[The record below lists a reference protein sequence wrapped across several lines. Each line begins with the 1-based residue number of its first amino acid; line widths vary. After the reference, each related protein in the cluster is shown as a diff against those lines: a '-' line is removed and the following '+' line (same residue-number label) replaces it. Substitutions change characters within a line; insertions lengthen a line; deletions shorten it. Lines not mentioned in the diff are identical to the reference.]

1 MGQEATQITWTAD
14 KNQASGDGGTVYSMY
29 NLANKRADN
38 YGNCGPLKTG
48 SCTASKTAATKTGTV
63 TVADLNILVADSLN
77 YGTSGPTS
85 AAVSTIRDSINTI
98 NAQAAQ
104 RYIAR
109 VSLDAHL
116 PGNGMGGSTKRV
128 SPDLPAGLTANAM
141 PTACGAQAYVTPGQG
156 TYAATPATL
165 GNKVDGSIFAA
176 KIPNSGQALSAAY
189 TTSTLINAPCGTTA
203 NSTGTAQ
210 SNTLTMESVMNKV
223 EIGAADKLPY
233 VRVGVAV
240 PTTGTGIGGGATSG
254 GRTACTVPTGQ
265 SKDYGTEGSVGVS
278 TKKIIAATRGEDDWS
293 STTDYSKKTP
303 IGCIGPN
310 VFFGD
315 IAIPTGAS
323 GEVASMVYSFCD
335 PTGMKGVAR
344 SEYNINQNL
353 YLYAA
358 AAGTTSTQAP
368 ATNTYFQTVSGV
380 ASSATTAKPTTGFT
394 KATCGVIQH
403 VWDPVMAAQLTEG
416 AFCCNAEYYGPD
428 GVGRAKP
435 YYQSGNTGAASN
447 TAIALPP
454 GVVDPKGT
462 GDVAAFNPPLTGGDM
477 SAESSPGDM
486 CPAHGS
492 GNGYTAK
499 TLASFLINPNEATTP
514 TPPMK
519 ELLEGQAFYAALAPS
534 QYSLPT
540 TSTTTATQ
548 TANAK
553 KQKKCA
559 EQITSM
565 MKLNKKA
572 ESESAY
578 AATGTSTATETT
590 ATGAADTSASA
601 TVFSYAY
608 SSIDFP
614 LWKVAL
620 GAGSPAA
627 KYTVPNGYCYAN
639 ACFDDFAK
647 VGTQSTFKGTEKL
660 GELVKGPNM
669 ASIDAGGAACGRANT
684 ACAAAPA
691 TWNGGPAVMNKLG
704 CTATSCDAAGVL
716 ATTGAIPVA

>member
-1 MGQEATQITWTAD
+1 MG
-14 KNQASGDGGTVYSMY
+14 
-29 NLANKRADN
+29 
-38 YGNCGPLKTG
+38 
-48 SCTASKTAATKTGTV
+48 
-63 TVADLNILVADSLN
+63 
-77 YGTSGPTS
+77 
-85 AAVSTIRDSINTI
+85 
-98 NAQAAQ
+98 
-104 RYIAR
+104 
-109 VSLDAHL
+109 
-116 PGNGMGGSTKRV
+116 
-128 SPDLPAGLTANAM
+128 
-141 PTACGAQAYVTPGQG
+141 
-156 TYAATPATL
+156 
-165 GNKVDGSIFAA
+165 
-176 KIPNSGQALSAAY
+176 
-189 TTSTLINAPCGTTA
+189 
-203 NSTGTAQ
+203 
-210 SNTLTMESVMNKV
+210 NKV

-278 TKKIIAATRGEDDWS
+278 TKKIIAATRGEDAWS

-315 IAIPTGAS
+315 IAIPTGGS
-323 GEVASMVYSFCD
+323 GQLASMVYSFCD

-435 YYQSGNTGAASN
+435 YYQSGDTGAA
-447 TAIALPP
+447 TGKAIALPT

-462 GDVAAFNPPLTGGDM
+462 GDIAAFNPPLTGGDM

-492 GNGYTAK
+492 GNGYTQK
-499 TLASFLINPNEATTP
+499 TYGSILIAPTESTSP

-553 KQKKCA
+553 KQNNWVPCYLLLPIIRLPKPVLLVLLVLLRQRQSSTTVTLRSISRFGRLPSVQGPLRQSTLCP
-559 EQITSM
+559 TD
-565 MKLNKKA
+565 
-572 ESESAY
+572 
-578 AATGTSTATETT
+578 TATPTPASTT
-590 ATGAADTSASA
+590 SLRSARNPHSREPRSLVSSSLGPTWLRLRMLQLRVA
-601 TVFSYAY
+601 MPTLPAPLLPPPGTVVR
-608 SSIDFP
+608 P
-614 LWKVAL
+614 
-620 GAGSPAA
+620 
-627 KYTVPNGYCYAN
+627 
-639 ACFDDFAK
+639 
-647 VGTQSTFKGTEKL
+647 
-660 GELVKGPNM
+660 
-669 ASIDAGGAACGRANT
+669 
-684 ACAAAPA
+684 
-691 TWNGGPAVMNKLG
+691 
-704 CTATSCDAAGVL
+704 
-716 ATTGAIPVA
+716 

>member
-1 MGQEATQITWTAD
+1 MG
-14 KNQASGDGGTVYSMY
+14 S
-29 NLANKRADN
+29 
-38 YGNCGPLKTG
+38 
-48 SCTASKTAATKTGTV
+48 
-63 TVADLNILVADSLN
+63 
-77 YGTSGPTS
+77 
-85 AAVSTIRDSINTI
+85 
-98 NAQAAQ
+98 
-104 RYIAR
+104 
-109 VSLDAHL
+109 
-116 PGNGMGGSTKRV
+116 KRV
-128 SPDLPAGLTANAM
+128 TPALPAGLVSNVM
-141 PTACGAQAYVTPGQG
+141 PTACGSGAYVTPGQG
-156 TYAATPATL
+156 EYKAIVVGTSGTTGPDTL
-165 GNKVDGSIFAA
+165 GNKVDGSVFAA
-176 KIPNSGQALSAAY
+176 QQPSDKDTVAAQY
-189 TTSTLINAPCGTTA
+189 PGATTLVNAPCGTTA
-203 NSTGTAQ
+203 NVTGTVQ
-210 SNTLTMESVMNKV
+210 SNTATMKSVMNEV
-223 EIGAADKLPY
+223 FIGSTDKLPY
-233 VRVGVAV
+233 QLAGAAV
-240 PTTGTGIGGGATSG
+240 STPPTT
-254 GRTACTVPTGQ
+254 PTGQ
-265 SKDYGTEGSVGVS
+265 STDYGVEGSLAVTV
-278 TKKIIAATRGEDDWS
+278 KQVIAATRGENSWS

-315 IAIPTGAS
+315 IAIPTGADNTGS
-323 GEVASMVYSFCD
+323 GGADDLASMVYSFCD

-353 YLYAA
+353 FLYAN
-358 AAGTTSTQAP
+358 AAGEASTQSP
-368 ATNTYFQTVSGV
+368 VTNTYFHVVQGIATGV
-380 ASSATTAKPTTGFT
+380 ATTAKPTSALT
-394 KATCGVIQH
+394 KAQCGVIQH
-403 VWDPVMAAQLTEG
+403 VWDPIMAAQLTEG

-435 YYQSGNTGAASN
+435 YYASGNTGAATGS
-447 TAIALPP
+447 AIALPT

-462 GDVAAFNPPLTGGDM
+462 GDIAAFNPPLTGGDM

-499 TLASFLINPNEATTP
+499 AYASILVTPSQSSVP

-559 EQITSM
+559 EHITSM
-565 MKLNKKA
+565 MKLTKKA
-572 ESESAY
+572 ESLSAVV
-578 AATGTSTATETT
+578 GSSSDSTATETT
-590 ATGAADTSASA
+590 ATGTAGTSASA
-601 TVFSYAY
+601 TVFDYGY

-660 GELVKGPNM
+660 GELVSGPNM
-669 ASIDAGGAACGRANT
+669 ASIDAGGAACGRAHS

-691 TWNGGPAVMNKLG
+691 TWDGGPAVMQKCFG
-704 CTATSCDAAGVL
+704 ASCSAGGIL
-716 ATTGAIPVA
+716 ATTGALPVA